1 VPTVPVRGAGARR
14 VGLLGAPRGASVSL
28 VRLRVFYFCSL
39 GALGGTVPL
48 LGARLDAAGFD
59 GRQVGVLMAMLPLG
73 RTLSGPAWGWLADR
87 TGRAGLL
94 VRLGGVVA
102 LCGLAGLLLARR
114 WEFAVLAALV
124 FSVGRAPFG
133 PLVDALT
140 LETLRAQGRDP
151 RGYGAVRLWGS
162 LGFLIVGVLAGTL
175 VDAVGLDPLWLGV
188 ALSFVTLGLTFSMP
202 DGRERARS
210 APVGPALRA
219 LAGAPGFVPF
229 LAFAAL
235 HALTLSVYDTF
246 FSIHVR
252 ALGLP
257 AMTTSLALC
266 TGIVAEVAVLRAG
279 ERLLARMSPGAWLV
293 TAAVTAIPRWLGTAE
308 STSAFALVAL
318 QTLHGVTFACFWM
331 GAVQW
336 MNERAPAEVRAS
348 AQSLLSSAS
357 YGVGALA
364 GALLAGELRARAGMA
379 ATFQVLAAISVVA
392 TGCAVV
398 AWHAGRGLGVG
409 GSTPRVSA

>member
-1 VPTVPVRGAGARR
+1 M
-14 VGLLGAPRGASVSL
+14 SL
-28 VRLRVFYFCSL
+28 ARLRWFYVCSL

-73 RTLSGPAWGWLADR
+73 RTLAGPAWGWLADR
-87 TGRAGLL
+87 TGRGGLL
-94 VRLGGVVA
+94 VRLGGAVSLV
-102 LCGLAGLLLARR
+102 GLAGLLLTRR
-114 WEFAVLAALV
+114 WELAVLAALV
-124 FSVGRAPFG
+124 FSVGRAPLG

-140 LETLRAQGRDP
+140 LETLRRNGRDP

-162 LGFLIVGVLAGTL
+162 LGFLATGVVSGSL
-175 VDAVGLDPLWLGV
+175 VDALGLDPLWPGIV
-188 ALSFVTLGLTFSMP
+188 LSVVTLALAFTMP
-202 DGRERARS
+202 DRQEGGRA

-219 LAGAPGFVPF
+219 LAGTPGFVPF

-252 ALGLP
+252 TLGLP

-266 TGIVAEVAVLRAG
+266 SGILAEVAILRAG
-279 ERLLARMSPGAWLV
+279 ERLLTRMSPGAWLV
-293 TAAVTAIPRWLGTAE
+293 TAAAVAIPRWLGTSA
-308 STSAFALVAL
+308 STGAAALVAL

-336 MNERAPAEVRAS
+336 MNERAPPEVRAS

-364 GALLAGELRARAGMA
+364 GALLAGELRGRVGMA
-379 ATFQVLAAISVVA
+379 STFGVLAAISVAA
-392 TGCAVV
+392 TGCAWV
-398 AWHAGRGLGVG
+398 AWRADRGLGAG
-409 GSTPRVSA
+409 GSIPSRPPPGGVPRNAPRESA